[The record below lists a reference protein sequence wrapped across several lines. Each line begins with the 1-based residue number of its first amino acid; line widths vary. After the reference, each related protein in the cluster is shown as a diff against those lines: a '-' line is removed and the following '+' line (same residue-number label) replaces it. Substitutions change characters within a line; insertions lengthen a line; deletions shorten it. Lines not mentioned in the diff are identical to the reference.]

1 MLGLVVVVAAG
12 AAALVV
18 APPIDFIKT
27 QAIAEIKSRTGRDLT
42 ISGPVEFSVFPA
54 LMVKLTGVT
63 LSGPPGMGAA
73 PFAVAKGVEARVKL
87 LSLLQRRLSVDRL
100 ILSEPV
106 FDFRIDASGR
116 RSWDFSPP
124 AKTSA
129 SVMAPARVEVA
140 QAKSALPDAV
150 RDFVDNA
157 SNPDNP
163 SPSASAKLAVLDD
176 LTLDELK
183 IEQGTVHYADARSGV
198 VEAATAIDAQLTLTA
213 LQNPLETTGTLTW
226 NGQPVG
232 FDVRLASPRALIE
245 DRPARLRL
253 AIKAA
258 PVDARFDGSMTTR
271 AGVELDGD
279 LAAKG
284 SSLRALAKWLGTELP
299 PADGFGAHMVEAKLK
314 ASTRGVVLSDA
325 RAALDGATASGTLAV
340 DVTGARPKLTG
351 NVKLSYLDLN
361 RYTLAAATTG
371 DVRPVIAKP
380 KAMAPSAGSSVGK
393 SAPASIED
401 LINAAPGLSGLGV
414 GVSGANVPGAG
425 VPGAQVKGY
434 TARDGWS
441 GDPIRLD
448 GLGAADADLRLG
460 IGGLR
465 WRDIKTG
472 AAVAT
477 VSLKSKVLK
486 VNLDD
491 IMFYDGKGR
500 AVVTLDANPQ
510 VPVFGLNLSADSVS
524 GLPLLT
530 DAIGFDRLSGKAK
543 LQLAVGA
550 RGKSE
555 LEIVENLSGKADFAF
570 TNGAVQGFNVGGALK
585 ALEQRRIPNFKAS
598 PTEATEF
605 SELTASFV
613 IDRGIATNNDLK
625 LFSPLIRVGGS
636 GNVALPARTIDYVL
650 RPRLVASGQGQGATD
665 KTSGDKLAGL
675 EIPLKVRGPL
685 GDPAIEPDFN
695 AILKDPN
702 KALEAGKELLKPFK
716 GAGSGL
722 MRSLLGRGD
731 SQGQSGVPGG
741 ATDGQAGGNQKI
753 DTKKLLDGVLGR

>member
-1 MLGLVVVVAAG
+1 MLGLVVVVAAC

-42 ISGPVEFSVFPA
+42 ISGPVELSIFPA
-54 LMVKLTGVT
+54 MVVKLTGVT

-124 AKTSA
+124 AKTA
-129 SVMAPARVEVA
+129 GRATAPVEAAARVEVA

-314 ASTRGVVLSDA
+314 ASARGVVLSDA

-340 DVTGARPKLTG
+340 DITGARPKLTG

-361 RYTLAAATTG
+361 RYTLAAASAG

-380 KAMAPSAGSSVGK
+380 KAMAPAAGSSVGK

-401 LINAAPGLSGLGV
+401 LINAAPGLSGLGA
-414 GVSGANVPGAG
+414 GVPGAG
-425 VPGAQVKGY
+425 VSGAQVKGY
-434 TARDGWS
+434 TARAGWS
-441 GDPIRLD
+441 GDPIQLD

-472 AAVAT
+472 AAIAT
-477 VSLKSKVLK
+477 VALKSKVLK
-486 VNLDD
+486 VNLED
-491 IMFYDGKGR
+491 IVFYDGKGR

-510 VPVFGLNLSADSVS
+510 VPVFGLNLSADGVS
-524 GLPLLT
+524 GLSLLT

-598 PTEATEF
+598 PTEATDF

-613 IDRGIATNNDLK
+613 IDRGIATNTDLK

-636 GNVALPARTIDYVL
+636 GHVALPARTIDYVL

-702 KALEAGKELLKPFK
+702 KAIEAGKELLKPFK

-722 MRSLLGRGD
+722 LRSLLGRGD
-731 SQGQSGVPGG
+731 SQGQSGV
-741 ATDGQAGGNQKI
+741 TDGQAGENQKI